1 MKIILD
7 TNIYSDYAEAI
18 PEVVDLLAT
27 HGEQIYIPSIV
38 IGELNY
44 GFIQGSRQRF
54 NENRLQ
60 KFINRLGV
68 KIISVDADVA
78 RKYALIY
85 MSLRARGTK
94 IPINDVWIA
103 ACCMQA
109 GGTLITRDKH
119 FENVEQIEK
128 IILNDTNR

>member
-1 MKIILD
+1 VKIVLD
-7 TNIYSDYAEAI
+7 TNIYSDYAAAI
-18 PEVVDLLAT
+18 PEVVDFLAT
-27 HGEQIYIPSIV
+27 HGEQIFIPSIV

-54 NENRLQ
+54 NENKLHQFIHRLDV
-60 KFINRLGV
+60 R
-68 KIISVDADVA
+68 IISVDADVA

-85 MSLRARGTK
+85 VSLRARGTK

-109 GGTLITRDKH
+109 GGTLITKDKH
-119 FENVEQIEK
+119 FDNVEQIEK